1 MTPLREHPVPMLLDK
16 NRFWAR
22 VKERIAGFPRVVLFG
37 SLIWAMWTGPV
48 FAQTTLVAVRTP
60 DEIWIGADS
69 KVNLLLRK
77 AVSRSGCKIR
87 RVGNLFIGYAGLAEY
102 TKTNY
107 DLVALVNE
115 ACLKGGTLDDK
126 VRAFDGLIVNPLS
139 HALKYIKRTHS
150 RYYRQ
155 KIHGKAA
162 VQMVFAAVEAGVPR
176 LHVRYLNVSEREGDS
191 PSIAL
196 SKRNCPGG
204 DCPNGEFAAYLGHN
218 EAIVRFVEK
227 ERDFWTIGYAEGIR
241 ELIDL
246 EIQAEPD
253 YVGGPIDILRLDRNG
268 HRWIQRKEE
277 CH

>member
-1 MTPLREHPVPMLLDK
+1 MTPLRDHPVPLPLDK
-16 NRFWAR
+16 NRFWTR
-22 VKERIAGFPRVVLFG
+22 VKESIAGLLRLILFG
-37 SLIWAMWTGPV
+37 SLIWAMWAGPV
-48 FAQTTLVAVRTP
+48 FAQTTLVAIRTP
-60 DEIWIGADS
+60 QEIWIGADS
-69 KVNLLLRK
+69 KVNLLLPK

-87 RVGNLFIGYAGLAEY
+87 QVGNFFIGYAGLAEY

-107 DLVALVNE
+107 DLVTLVNE
-115 ACLKGGTLDDK
+115 ACMKGGTLEDK
-126 VRAFDGLIVNPLS
+126 VRAFDGVIVNPLS

-162 VQMVFAAVEAGVPR
+162 VQIVFAAVEEGVPII
-176 LHVRYLNVSEREGDS
+176 HVRYLNVSDRGGDS

-196 SKRNCPGG
+196 YKRSCPGE
-204 DCPNGEFAAYLGHN
+204 DCPNGEFVAYLGHN

-227 ERDFWTIGYAEGIR
+227 EKNFWTIGYAEGIR

-253 YVGGPIDILRLDRNG
+253 YVGAPIDILRLDGKG

-277 CH
+277 CR